1 MYVQLF
7 HFIIFKH
14 DITSVFLIIL
24 QKKYILRER
33 NHAVVYKV
41 VSGCVCTTKGY
52 IDVLLSIGRL

>member
-24 QKKYILRER
+24 QKYYEKETMQLYIRWLVGVGVLPRDI
-33 NHAVVYKV
+33 
-41 VSGCVCTTKGY
+41 Y
-52 IDVLLSIGRL
+52 IDVSLSIGI